1 MNKKKKKK
9 FGIDFFDGL
18 SLWCDFFCGDV
29 YICLFYYN
37 SRISSGRVGVCFL
50 VLVRKIKQNIFSVLI

>member
-9 FGIDFFDGL
+9 FGIDFFDGWI
-18 SLWCDFFCGDV
+18 LWCDFFCGDV

-50 VLVRKIKQNIFSVLI
+50 VLVRKIK